1 MHSLMRLFLLFS
13 LISFSASAYAIAP
26 ETPPYAKWGRMAVQ
40 VTQKRYPKAAII
52 DYLHVGRENLQTDR
66 ARETFRLWL
75 RQDRREFGVT
85 VIITFDPRTEKVIS
99 IQFRDGQAP

>member
-1 MHSLMRLFLLFS
+1 MYSLIRFVLFFS
-13 LISFSASAYAIAP
+13 LISFSTSVFALAP

-40 VTQKRYPKAAII
+40 ETQKRYPMAAII

-75 RQDRREFGVT
+75 RQDSREFGVT

-99 IQFRDGQAP
+99 IQFKEGEAP